1 MIHEPINNKGV
12 YGVSVQK
19 IKSILSDIKVTSKN
33 SNQSLSYET
42 WLWMAILTE
51 KIDLNGSISFFR
63 LNIVF

>member
-51 KIDLNGSISFFR
+51 KID
-63 LNIVF
+63 